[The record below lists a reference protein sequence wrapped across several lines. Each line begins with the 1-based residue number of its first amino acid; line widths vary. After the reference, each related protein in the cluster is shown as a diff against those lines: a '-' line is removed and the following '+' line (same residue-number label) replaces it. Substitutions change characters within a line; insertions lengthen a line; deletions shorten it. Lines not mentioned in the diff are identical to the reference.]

1 MMSKPIY
8 PKKTLEGKD
17 SRIVTERALACP
29 ELLPSQYYH
38 GTWERQTSG
47 FVFNLIVEVQSFK
60 ATSISMAIHISENF
74 QSHQTRYQRIYWL
87 LSSIPLN
94 RAAAIQILS
103 ASTPHEKHDF

>member
-74 QSHQTRYQRIYWL
+74 QSHQTRYQRIY
-87 LSSIPLN
+87 
-94 RAAAIQILS
+94 
-103 ASTPHEKHDF
+103 